1 MAVSYQSFSASASI
15 PPGCRDNPNY
25 ECERGHMAFPFIII
39 TNIVSI
45 FSVIGVIIM
54 MTMMCSKIL
63 YRQKVTYGRARKS
76 SQVSSTSLGSNNR
89 RSSNEFTM
97 EENLAH
103 QQDEQGYENSILLRC
118 IPLLAIFRNRQP
130 GETDSMYISRIRVAE
145 MVTQA
150 FLYVLSFFVT
160 FVFTWVASVYYLA
173 GGSPPLWTLYP
184 FAWLYSSGGF
194 LNMLVFTRPKVK
206 ILRMRYSDLTWLR
219 AFYLVIKEGGEV
231 PDLEDEL
238 NEENQRNDSESR
250 RNQGDDNLEH
260 SSLGHLHGSNDDSTR
275 LRDKSNRLETIRE
288 DEEEDDSEVIVR
300 KENEESDEYKKR
312 LEYYSKI
319 RKCQL

>member
-1 MAVSYQSFSASASI
+1 
-15 PPGCRDNPNY
+15 
-25 ECERGHMAFPFIII
+25 
-39 TNIVSI
+39 
-45 FSVIGVIIM
+45 M
-54 MTMMCSKIL
+54 MTMMCLNIL
-63 YRQKVTYGRARKS
+63 YRQKVTYGSTRRS
-76 SQVSSTSLGSNNR
+76 SLSSNR
-89 RSSNEFTM
+89 RSSNNFNLD
-97 EENLAH
+97 ENHAL
-103 QQDEQGYENSILLRC
+103 QQDAEGSENSILLRC
-118 IPLLAIFRNRQP
+118 IPLLAIFRNRQS

-150 FLYVLSFFVT
+150 FLYVLSFFAT
-160 FVFTWVASVYYLA
+160 FVFAWVASVYYLA

-206 ILRMRYSDLTWLR
+206 ILRIRYSDLSWFR

-238 NEENQRNDSESR
+238 NEVNQIDSESR
-250 RNQGDDNLEH
+250 RNQGDENLEH

-275 LRDKSNRLETIRE
+275 LRDKSNRLEAIRE
-288 DEEEDDSEVIVR
+288 DEEDDDSEVIAR
-300 KENEESDEYKKR
+300 KENEESDEYKKK